1 MYDLVIIGA
10 GVTGCCIAR
19 EISKYEINAC
29 VIEKGDDVASGTS
42 KANTGVIH
50 TGLEADP
57 GSLMAKL
64 CVEGNRLMW
73 ELSEELDFPVKKNGK
88 FIVCTHE
95 EDLPKLQEQLEHA
108 EKNGVPGCRIVPRDE
123 VLRLEPNLTERTVA
137 ALYAPT
143 GGVICPFNLAIAMG
157 ENANVNG
164 VAFKFETE
172 AYDIIKTD
180 GFYTIK
186 TSRGDIQ
193 TKAIANA
200 AGVYADKF
208 HNMVSEKKIHITPR
222 KGEYIFFDKSLGTI
236 FNATVVPLPGKMGKG
251 IAASQTIHGN
261 FFVGPTA
268 ADVDDK
274 ESFQTTQEVLDS
286 LKEIA
291 ASPDFLHKNPLPLN
305 KIITSFVGLR
315 AHEDHHEFIVEE
327 VADAENFFD
336 AAGIE
341 SPGLTSSPAIG
352 VMLSGIIAEKMQ
364 LKKKP
369 NFIARRKGV
378 LKFNSLSDEEKIAL
392 IKEKPEYGNIVCR
405 CEMVTEG
412 EIMDAINRPI
422 GAKSMDSVKRRTR
435 AGMGRCQA
443 GFCTPRTMEI
453 LSRELGIKMT
463 DITKKGG
470 ASQLLIG
477 CDKEIGQE

>member
-1 MYDLVIIGA
+1 
-10 GVTGCCIAR
+10 
-19 EISKYEINAC
+19 
-29 VIEKGDDVASGTS
+29 
-42 KANTGVIH
+42 
-50 TGLEADP
+50 
-57 GSLMAKL
+57 
-64 CVEGNRLMW
+64 
-73 ELSEELDFPVKKNGK
+73 
-88 FIVCTHE
+88 
-95 EDLPKLQEQLEHA
+95 
-108 EKNGVPGCRIVPRDE
+108 
-123 VLRLEPNLTERTVA
+123 
-137 ALYAPT
+137 
-143 GGVICPFNLAIAMG
+143 
-157 ENANVNG
+157 
-164 VAFKFETE
+164 
-172 AYDIIKTD
+172 
-180 GFYTIK
+180 
-186 TSRGDIQ
+186 
-193 TKAIANA
+193 
-200 AGVYADKF
+200 
-208 HNMVSEKKIHITPR
+208 MVSEKKIHITPR

-268 ADVDDK
+268 DDVDDK

-364 LKKKP
+364 LKKKT

-378 LKFNSLSDEEKIAL
+378 LKFDSLSDEEKIAL

>member
-1 MYDLVIIGA
+1 M
-10 GVTGCCIAR
+10 
-19 EISKYEINAC
+19 
-29 VIEKGDDVASGTS
+29 
-42 KANTGVIH
+42 
-50 TGLEADP
+50 
-57 GSLMAKL
+57 
-64 CVEGNRLMW
+64 
-73 ELSEELDFPVKKNGK
+73 
-88 FIVCTHE
+88 
-95 EDLPKLQEQLEHA
+95 
-108 EKNGVPGCRIVPRDE
+108 
-123 VLRLEPNLTERTVA
+123 
-137 ALYAPT
+137 
-143 GGVICPFNLAIAMG
+143 ICPFNLAIAMG

-172 AYDIIKTD
+172 AYDIVKGD

-291 ASPDFLHKNPLPLN
+291 ASPDFLHKNPLPLG

-364 LKKKP
+364 LKKKT

-378 LKFNSLSDEEKIAL
+378 LKFDSLSNEEKWRSSR
-392 IKEKPEYGNIVCR
+392 KNPN
-405 CEMVTEG
+405 T
-412 EIMDAINRPI
+412 AILSAAVRWSPR
-422 GAKSMDSVKRRTR
+422 AKSW
-435 AGMGRCQA
+435 
-443 GFCTPRTMEI
+443 TPSTVPSAQNPWI
-453 LSRELGIKMT
+453 LSSAEPGLVWAAARQ
-463 DITKKGG
+463 
-470 ASQLLIG
+470 ASVRRAPWRFSPESWVL
-477 CDKEIGQE
+477 K

>member
-1 MYDLVIIGA
+1 MLDLVIIGA

-19 EISKYEINAC
+19 EISKYALKAL

-64 CVEGNRLMW
+64 CVEGNRMLY
-73 ELSEELDFPVKKNGK
+73 ELAQELDFPVKKNGK
-88 FIVCTHE
+88 FIVCTNE
-95 EDLPKLQEQLEHA
+95 EDLPKLSEQLAHA
-108 EKNGVPGCRIVPRDE
+108 QQNGVPGAKILSKEE
-123 VLRLEPNLTERTVA
+123 VLAKEPNLTHKTVA
-137 ALYAPT
+137 ALWAPT

-157 ENANVNG
+157 ENASVNG
-164 VAFKFETE
+164 VDFKFETE
-172 AYDIIKTD
+172 ALDIIKED

-186 TSRGDIQ
+186 TNHGDIQ
-193 TKAIANA
+193 TKAIVNA

-208 HNMVSEKKIHITPR
+208 HNMVSKNKIHITPR

-268 ADVDDK
+268 ADVKDR

-286 LKEIA
+286 LKA
-291 ASPDFLHKNPLPLN
+291 MTRQDNFLYKGQLPLN
-305 KIITSFVGLR
+305 KVITSFVGLR

-327 VADAENFFD
+327 VADAEYFFD

-352 VMLSGIIAEKMQ
+352 LMLADIIADRMQ
-364 LKKKP
+364 LVKKE
-369 NFIARRKGV
+369 NFVAKRKGV
-378 LKFNSLSDEEKIAL
+378 VKFENLSFEEKQKLIA
-392 IKEKPEYGNIVCR
+392 KKPAYGNIVCR
-405 CEMVTEG
+405 CEMITEG
-412 EIMDAINRPI
+412 EIIDAIHRPI
-422 GAKSMDSVKRRTR
+422 GAKSMDAIKRRTR

-443 GFCTPRTMEI
+443 GFCTPKTMEI
-453 LSRELGIKMT
+453 LAKALGVKMT
-463 DITKKGG
+463 EITKKGG
-470 ASQLLIG
+470 NSKLLVS
-477 CDKEIGQE
+477 CDKELWKS

>member
-1 MYDLVIIGA
+1 M
-10 GVTGCCIAR
+10 
-19 EISKYEINAC
+19 
-29 VIEKGDDVASGTS
+29 ASGTS

-95 EDLPKLQEQLEHA
+95 EDLPKLHEQLDHA

-123 VLRLEPNLTERTVA
+123 VLRLEPNLT
-137 ALYAPT
+137 
-143 GGVICPFNLAIAMG
+143 G

-172 AYDIIKTD
+172 AYDIIKAN

-186 TSRGDIQ
+186 TNRGDIQ

-268 ADVDDK
+268 TDVDDK

-352 VMLSGIIAEKMQ
+352 MMLSGIIAEKMQ
-364 LKKKP
+364 LKKKT

-378 LKFNSLSDEEKIAL
+378 LKFDSLSDEEKMAL

-470 ASQLLIG
+470 ASQLLTG

>member
-95 EDLPKLQEQLEHA
+95 EDLPKLQEQLDHA
-108 EKNGVPGCRIVPRDE
+108 EKNGVPGCRIVSRDE

-172 AYDIIKTD
+172 AYDIVKGD

-291 ASPDFLHKNPLPLN
+291 ASPDFLHKNPLPLG

-364 LKKKP
+364 LKKKT

-378 LKFNSLSDEEKIAL
+378 LKFDSLSNEEKMAL

-453 LSRELGIKMT
+453 LSRELGVKMT

-477 CDKEIGQE
+477 CDKEIGQK